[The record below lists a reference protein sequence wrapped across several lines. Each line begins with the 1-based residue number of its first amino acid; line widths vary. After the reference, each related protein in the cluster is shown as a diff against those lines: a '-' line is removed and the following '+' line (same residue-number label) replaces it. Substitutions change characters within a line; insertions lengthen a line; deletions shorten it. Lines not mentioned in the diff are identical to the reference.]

1 MTEPRAVT
9 SSDTL
14 VGWRNSW
21 NRYHKA
27 KPYLNRSEYY
37 AACSV
42 NVKRRLAETYPLDA
56 AQRWINMWQLQP
68 CRKCFGGEHD

>member
-1 MTEPRAVT
+1 MEKALNM
-9 SSDTL
+9 L
-14 VGWRNSW
+14 VGWTNSG

-27 KPYLNRSEYY
+27 KPYSSRYY

-42 NVKRRLAETYPLDA
+42 NVKKRLADTYPLGA

-68 CRKCFGGEHD
+68 CRKCFGGERD